1 MINIFFKKIFLKYY
15 WRHNSIGIFQKVEKE
30 LLQMLLLYFSTYVQ
44 CRNTHKSTTG
54 YCVFLGP
61 NLISWS
67 AKKQPTV
74 FRSSA
79 KAEYHALAYACADT
93 LWIQGL
99 LTELR
104 CPLTR
109 LVLLNCDNLS
119 ATYLAANPVFTKGL
133 PVDRFECLV
142 SKLVTRNS
150 SPIQC
155 PVCGGMLGSYP
166 NYDE

>member
-1 MINIFFKKIFLKYY
+1 
-15 WRHNSIGIFQKVEKE
+15 
-30 LLQMLLLYFSTYVQ
+30 MLLLYFSTYVQ

>member
-1 MINIFFKKIFLKYY
+1 
-15 WRHNSIGIFQKVEKE
+15 
-30 LLQMLLLYFSTYVQ
+30 MLLLYFSTYVQ

-119 ATYLAANPVFTKGL
+119 TTYLAANPVFHARTKHITIDYHF
-133 PVDRFECLV
+133 VHE
-142 SKLVTRNS
+142 
-150 SPIQC
+150 
-155 PVCGGMLGSYP
+155 
-166 NYDE
+166 